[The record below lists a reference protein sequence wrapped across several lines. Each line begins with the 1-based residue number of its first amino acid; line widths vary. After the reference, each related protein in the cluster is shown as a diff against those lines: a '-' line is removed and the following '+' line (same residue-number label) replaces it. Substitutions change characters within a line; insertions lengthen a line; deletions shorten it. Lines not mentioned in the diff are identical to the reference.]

1 MAYEVLS
8 DFFQRMKELL
18 LIREQHD
25 SSLQL
30 GEHPEE
36 LIPYVWANI
45 IKNLLN
51 HNLCTALDNINALSY
66 LHYAAQETESTT
78 GTEAYAKLKGELLL
92 FKEGKQLNWP
102 NEVRKMFLDP
112 TMVEALI
119 RYRFTHGLIAVN
131 TALAYRY
138 AEKREKAF
146 LDPWEEDAIV
156 LNGLTL
162 TATGHLRS
170 PGFHDAPIKEQF
182 QRDVHYFKEL
192 KNVVSHKSID
202 RFCIWHEEMKTTRE
216 GLKEKLLYCNKKVA
230 AQLEEKRKEIKSQE
244 DLLKRIE
251 LNREKTK
258 KSIFTKL
265 RQNSNADYRNK
276 TERLTAKIEKD
287 KEDLK
292 NLSEINKMHQEMA
305 NYIRKTSGF
314 FS

>member
-1 MAYEVLS
+1 
-8 DFFQRMKELL
+8 MKELL

-45 IKNLLN
+45 VKNLLN

-131 TALAYRY
+131 TAMAYRY
-138 AEKREKAF
+138 VEKQEKAF
-146 LDPWEEDAIV
+146 LDSWEEDAIV

-170 PGFHDAPIKEQF
+170 SGFHDAPIKEQF

-202 RFCIWHEEMKTTRE
+202 RFCNWYEEMKTTRE
-216 GLKEKLLYCNKKVA
+216 GLEEKLLYCNKKVA
-230 AQLEEKRKEIKSQE
+230 DQLEEKRKEIKSQE

-276 TERLTAKIEKD
+276 TERLTAKIEKN